1 MNANDNADFKEEK
14 SETALNIS
22 HDNEA
27 KERKQIT
34 SAEEFLKLPK
44 EVRDKA
50 LAELDYVFENAST
63 LIPDNVKKACQ
74 EQLERGTP
82 IVYGDDQGRVLIR
95 YPDRR
100 IFIAKRNRKTNEVK
114 ETFLRMAT
122 PEDDVGLYD

>member
-14 SETALNIS
+14 AEAPVNIS

-44 EVRDKA
+44 EERDKA
-50 LAELDYVFENAST
+50 LAELEYFFANART
-63 LIPDNVKKACQ
+63 IIPEAIKKACQ
-74 EQLERGTP
+74 EQLKRGTP
-82 IVYGDDQGRVLIR
+82 IIYGDGQGRVLKQ
-95 YPDRR
+95 YPDGR
-100 IFIAKRNRKTNEVK
+100 IFVAKRNRKTNEVK

-122 PEDDVGLYD
+122 PEDDK